1 MPGLVRNIIKK
12 TLIAINT
19 IAGISMLLLYTLPY
33 SNQDYFW
40 MLNIIAISFPILL
53 VVQCCFVVWWLIF
66 KPRLSFLPIIFCVL
80 SYKLIFS
87 VFGIQPS
94 SKSEQSDDPT
104 YDILSWNVHMFN
116 FFGKGGK
123 PEQRMIQKVR
133 NQNADIFCTQEL
145 VFSLDTNSSFTLE
158 KMKKQLGYTY
168 GVVGNDRSFGVH
180 TNIKTAK
187 EKYHPFCIGIF
198 SKYPIIKWKK
208 IQSLP
213 EYNHT
218 FLWADIALKEDT
230 VRVFNIHLQSMYL
243 AKDDYDFIEHIDR
256 QDVDEVSN
264 HGKSIIK
271 KIKNANY
278 LRAIQILDVKKVIL
292 ESPHPVILAGDFND
306 VPNSYAYQQM
316 RLLLQDAFLQKGKGI
331 GRTFL
336 KISPTLRIDYIFYP
350 AHFQIHDFKTHS
362 WQMSD
367 HNAIEASFSIADT
380 K

>member
-1 MPGLVRNIIKK
+1 MPGLIRNIIKK

-40 MLNIIAISFPILL
+40 MLNIIAIAFPLLILL
-53 VVQCCFVVWWLIF
+53 QCGFLVWWLIV
-66 KPRLSFLPIIFCVL
+66 KPRLAIIPIIFCVL

-87 VFGIQPS
+87 VIGIQS
-94 SKSEQSDDPT
+94 SNATASERHYT
-104 YDILSWNVHMFN
+104 ILSWNVHMFN
-116 FFGKGGK
+116 FFEHRAK
-123 PEQRMIQKVR
+123 PEGGMIQKVKK
-133 NQNADIFCTQEL
+133 QNADIFCLQEL
-145 VFSLDTNSSFTLE
+145 VFSLDTNSAFTLE
-158 KMKKQLGYTY
+158 KIKKQLGYSY
-168 GVVGNDRSFGVH
+168 GVVANDRSFGVH

-187 EKYHPFCIGIF
+187 EKYHPFCIGIL
-198 SKYPIIKWKK
+198 SKYPIINWKK

-218 FLWADIALKEDT
+218 FLWADIALEEDT

-243 AKDDYDFIEHIDR
+243 AKDDYKFIEQIDR
-256 QDVDEVSN
+256 QDVDDVGN
-264 HGKSIIK
+264 HGKNIIK

-278 LRAIQILDVKKVIL
+278 LRAIQILDVKKAIL

-306 VPNSYAYQQM
+306 VPNSYAYQQI
-316 RLLLQDAFLQKGKGI
+316 RRYLRDAFLEKGQGI

-336 KISPTLRIDYIFYP
+336 KIFPTLRIDYIFYP
-350 AHFQIHDFKTHS
+350 RHFQIQDFTTHQ
-362 WQMSD
+362 WGMSD
-367 HNAIEASFSIADT
+367 HNAIEASFSIPDT